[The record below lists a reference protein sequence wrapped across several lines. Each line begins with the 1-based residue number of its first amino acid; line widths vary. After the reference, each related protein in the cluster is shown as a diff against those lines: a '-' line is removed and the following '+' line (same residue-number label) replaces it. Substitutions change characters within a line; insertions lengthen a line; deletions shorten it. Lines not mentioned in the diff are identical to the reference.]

1 LDLVLRR
8 RGRNGAPRLDRRER
22 RLDVVE
28 TVTREELMAKINRG
42 EDFVLVDALG
52 PEHYE
57 SSHLPGAVNLPYE
70 FVDEAGRVLPDK
82 DAEIVVYCMNTG
94 CSASK
99 EEARELEEMGYSRV
113 LHYAEGKQD
122 WIRSGLRVEGGRSRA
137 RT

>member
-1 LDLVLRR
+1 M
-8 RGRNGAPRLDRRER
+8 
-22 RLDVVE
+22 VE
-28 TVTREELMAKINRG
+28 TVTREDLKAKMDRG

-52 PEHYE
+52 REHYE

-82 DAEIVVYCMNTG
+82 DGEIVVYCMNTA
-94 CSASK
+94 CSASG

-113 LHYAEGKQD
+113 HHYAKGKQD
-122 WIRSGLRVEGGRSRA
+122 WIGAGLPVEGKRYRA